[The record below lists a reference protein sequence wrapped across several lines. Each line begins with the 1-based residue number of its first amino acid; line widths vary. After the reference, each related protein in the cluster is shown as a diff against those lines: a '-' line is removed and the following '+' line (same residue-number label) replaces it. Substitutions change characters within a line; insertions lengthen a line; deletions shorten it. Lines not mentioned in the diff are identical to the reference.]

1 METPSEEYYMQIA
14 LDLARKGIGRVNPNP
29 LVGAVIVKNGEIISS
44 GYHHYF
50 GGLHAEVDAINNSS
64 EPVEG
69 ADLYVT
75 LEPCSYFGK
84 TPPCTQLLIK
94 SKIKRVIVAMED
106 PNPLVSGK
114 GIELL
119 KKHGIEVKTGILEKE
134 AEEMNRV
141 FTKYI
146 RYKQPYVIL
155 KTAMT
160 MDGKTASRTGDSK
173 WISSESSRQKVH
185 ELRNEFRG
193 ILIGVGTIIA
203 DDPELTCRL
212 ASGNARNP
220 ARIIADSKGR
230 IPLSANV
237 LQDPEN
243 NPVILLTTEQCS
255 AIIQKKLTDAGHKL
269 ILVPIKKGRVDLN
282 IAMKRLAEAGIDGI
296 LLEGGST
303 LNEAA
308 LKCGIVD
315 EVCFFIAPKL
325 LGGKNALTAM
335 GGEGFSKVSEAITLD
350 SVQVETS
357 GEDILIRAR
366 VNKKIA
372 DKSN

>member
-1 METPSEEYYMQIA
+1 METPSDKYYMQIA
-14 LDLARKGIGRVNPNP
+14 LDLARKGVGRVNPNP
-29 LVGAVIVKNGEIISS
+29 LVGAVIVKNGKIIGS

-160 MDGKTASRTGDSK
+160 MDGKTASKTGDSK

-193 ILIGVGTIIA
+193 ILIGVDTIIA

-212 ASGNARNP
+212 APGQGRNP

-243 NPVILLTTEQCS
+243 NPVILLTTEQCPVT
-255 AIIQKKLTDAGHKL
+255 IQKKLTDAGHKL

-335 GGEGFSKVSEAITLD
+335 GGEGFNKVSEAITLD